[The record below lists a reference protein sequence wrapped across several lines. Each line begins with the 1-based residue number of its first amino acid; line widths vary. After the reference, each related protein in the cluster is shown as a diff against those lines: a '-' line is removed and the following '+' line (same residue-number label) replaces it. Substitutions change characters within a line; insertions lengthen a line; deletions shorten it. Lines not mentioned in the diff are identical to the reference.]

1 MNKKLPYDSEAALK
15 QLGANLAV
23 ARKRRSW
30 RQEDVKERTGLTRL
44 TIRKIEAGDP
54 SVAMGNYMLVL
65 SIYGGAEQI
74 SSLMDP
80 AEDLLGGSLTSSLPD
95 RIHKIKNVDNDF

>member
-15 QLGANLAV
+15 QFGANLAV
-23 ARKRRSW
+23 ARKRRGW

-44 TIRKIEAGDP
+44 TIRKIEAGEP

-65 SIYGGAEQI
+65 SILGGADQI
-74 SSLMDP
+74 RSLMNP
-80 AEDLLGGSLTSSLPD
+80 AEDLLGGSLTNSLPD
-95 RIHKIKNVDNDF
+95 RVRKVKNVDNDF